1 MRSLCL
7 VKMFERYLCIVKGF
21 NFFVVVICFVVGWGI
36 IVICQSLIAA
46 FQSYIIN
53 HFIIGHFY

>member
-1 MRSLCL
+1 